1 MVKVAIIGAGNMA
14 KCHME
19 AMASLPDVK
28 ISGIYSRTEQS
39 ARALADDFDI
49 GLLHSLYRNFM
60 R

>member
-1 MVKVAIIGAGNMA
+1 LVKVAIIGAGNMA
-14 KCHME
+14 KCHIE

-49 GLLHSLYRNFM
+49 EF
-60 R
+60 